1 LQFDW
6 VQKEMAAHSEGWEP
20 VSAILYPQLLGLAMG
35 IDETTLGLTENR
47 LGLADITSFL
57 ISE

>member
-6 VQKEMAAHSEGWEP
+6 VQKEMAANSGGWEP
-20 VSAILYPQLLGLAMG
+20 LAAILYPQLLGLAMG
-35 IDETTLGLTENR
+35 IDEATLGLTENR

-57 ISE
+57 IAE